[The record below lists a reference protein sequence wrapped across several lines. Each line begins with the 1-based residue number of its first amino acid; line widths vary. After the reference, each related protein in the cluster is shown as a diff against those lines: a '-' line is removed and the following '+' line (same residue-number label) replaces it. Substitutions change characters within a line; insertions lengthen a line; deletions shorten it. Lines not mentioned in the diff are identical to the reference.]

1 MRTRILLTLSLVA
14 VCLVLAS
21 CGGGGDGAEPAPP
34 EGIDTTQAL
43 NAPQATDPQPA
54 GDASHDALREW
65 ETQYPTT
72 EQELADDLQQFVA
85 LCAADPDDSGSQLGL
100 LLALVA
106 AGMHNASDYLGY
118 DLFNE
123 LSLSSAAGAFARGTV
138 TPELVMGQGVGT
150 LVTRPGQDS
159 STSRSRGVIPG
170 TDPPLTTEQ
179 VQAAIEQLVL
189 PALANAVVR
198 LDALADAAGLD
209 PLISFTANGDTYS
222 LYGADFDAIA
232 ASIQLVRVFLLQLV
246 AYNLNPG
253 DYDWDEE
260 LRLKDANGNGILTVA
275 EYAPR
280 DPFLTLRSRQSMVN
294 AGAALRGAVS
304 RGQSALQNRTSDP
317 DQLLNQLELGDTSE
331 IEGNLQD
338 ALTILSGQVQFS
350 AEYGRYNWDTGTWT
364 EEPTT
369 SPVPVN
375 VASIWSNPISD
386 VKNLLPPLTIEFHG
400 GRYTMN
406 INSTQHTASFDV
418 WDSEAWMNVSEW
430 GYGSGTMSDHQAD
443 LTVTPWS
450 GPAEQ
455 WTLTFNSDWTSFT
468 GNASGTAEELYYD
481 YDAEITD
488 FPDNTFHG
496 LFPQGAVTDLIAEGY
511 SKLILSYGSF
521 EIPLASDYP

>member
-1 MRTRILLTLSLVA
+1 VRTRILLTVSLAA

-21 CGGGGDGAEPAPP
+21 CGGGGDGAEPPLP

-54 GDASHDALREW
+54 GDASQDALEEW

-72 EQELADDLQQFVA
+72 EQELAADLQQFVD
-85 LCAADPDDSGSQLGL
+85 LCAANPDDSGSQLGL
-100 LLALVA
+100 LLALAA

-198 LDALADAAGLD
+198 LDALADAAGPD

-253 DYDWDEE
+253 SYDWDEE

-275 EYAPR
+275 EYAPH
-280 DPFLTLRSRQSMVN
+280 DPFLTLRSRQSMVD
-294 AGAALRGAVS
+294 AGGALRGAVS
-304 RGQSALQNRTSDP
+304 RGRSALQNRTSDP
-317 DQLLNQLELGDTSE
+317 DQLLNQLGLGDTSE

-338 ALTILSGQVQFS
+338 ALAILSGQVQFE
-350 AEYGRYNWDTGTWT
+350 AEYGDYNWGTDTWSDEGTAN
-364 EEPTT
+364 
-369 SPVPVN
+369 VPVN
-375 VASIWSNPISD
+375 MRSCWDNPISD
-386 VKNLLPPLTIEFHG
+386 VKNLFPPLTIEFHG

-406 INSTQHTASFDV
+406 INSTQHTAWFDV

-430 GYGSGTMSDHQAD
+430 GYGDGTMSDHQAD
-443 LTVTPWS
+443 LTMNPSS

-455 WTLTFNSDWTSFT
+455 WTLTFNDNWTSFT

-481 YDAEITD
+481 YDVEITD
-488 FPDNTFHG
+488 FPDKTFDG
-496 LFPQGAVTDLIAEGY
+496 LFPQGAVTDLIAQDY

>member
-14 VCLVLAS
+14 MCLVLAS
-21 CGGGGDGAEPAPP
+21 CGGGGDGAAPPPP

-54 GDASHDALREW
+54 GDASQDALEEW

-72 EQELADDLQQFVA
+72 EQELAADLQHFVD
-85 LCAADPDDSGSQLGL
+85 LCAANPDDSGSQLGL

-123 LSLSSAAGAFARGTV
+123 LSLSSAAGAFARGPV

-159 STSRSRGVIPG
+159 STSRGRGVIPG
-170 TDPPLTTEQ
+170 TEPPLTTEQ
-179 VQAAIEQLVL
+179 VQDAIEQLVL
-189 PALANAVVR
+189 PPLANAVLR
-198 LDALADAAGLD
+198 LNRLAAASGSVAL
-209 PLISFTANGDTYS
+209 ITFTADGDTYS
-222 LYGADFDAIA
+222 LYAADFDAIA
-232 ASIQLVRVFLLQLV
+232 ASIQLVRAFLLQLV

-253 DYDWDEE
+253 SYDWDEE

-280 DPFLTLRSRQSMVN
+280 DPFLTLRSRQSMVD
-294 AGAALRGAVS
+294 AGGALRGAVS
-304 RGQSALQNRTSDP
+304 CGLSALQNRTSDP
-317 DQLLNQLELGDTSE
+317 DQLLNQLGLGDTSE

-338 ALTILSGQVQFS
+338 ALAILDAQVQFG
-350 AEYGRYNWDTGTWT
+350 AEYGRYDWGTGTWSDEGT
-364 EEPTT
+364 AN
-369 SPVPVN
+369 VPVN
-375 VASIWSNPISD
+375 MRSIWDNPIPD
-386 VKNLLPPLTIEFHG
+386 VKNLFPPLTLEYSG
-400 GRYTMN
+400 GEYRITIDSTEYT
-406 INSTQHTASFDV
+406 AWFDM
-418 WDSEAWMNVSEW
+418 WDSEAWMNVSGW

-443 LTVTPWS
+443 LTVNPPS

-468 GNASGTAEELYYD
+468 GNASGTAEEVYYD

-488 FPDNTFHG
+488 FPDSTFHG

-521 EIPLASDYP
+521 EIPVADDYP